1 MQLLEAYMRIK
12 ICGIKYRDQGKFIVD
27 IGATALGFIC
37 VPQSPR
43 FVNAEQIKL
52 VTEVIPKHIDKI
64 GVFANSCVEN
74 IRNVVINSDL
84 TGIQLH
90 GDESVDFCISLR
102 ESLPGIEVIKALRI
116 REIGDLE
123 KVAIYKDYVD
133 YLLLDAYDGQQLGGT
148 GKTIDWQILKYLE
161 PGILW
166 FLAGGLRP
174 NNIVKALIE
183 LKPSGIDLSSGVE
196 SSPGNKDLEKVTQ
209 LFEQLSQV
217 NISK

>member
-1 MQLLEAYMRIK
+1 MRIK